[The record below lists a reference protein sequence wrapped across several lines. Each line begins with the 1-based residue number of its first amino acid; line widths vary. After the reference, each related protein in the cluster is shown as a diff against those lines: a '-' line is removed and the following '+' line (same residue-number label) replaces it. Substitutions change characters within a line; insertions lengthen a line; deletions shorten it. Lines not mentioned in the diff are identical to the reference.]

1 LLGDAAKVQAVLK
14 DYNTAPISDAEKAL
28 FKFVE
33 KVNQQSNQIRRSDVE
48 EARGA
53 GWSDEALYYAISVCA
68 LFNFYNRWCDASGV
82 QDMPALGYQMSGHR
96 LATEGYVCPAS
107 AQSKAHGDLPDQ
119 KSPE

>member
-1 LLGDAAKVQAVLK
+1 MLK
-14 DYNTAPISDAEKAL
+14 DYTTAPISDAEKAL

-33 KVNQQSNQIRRSDVE
+33 KVNRQSNQIRREDVE
-48 EARGA
+48 EARNA

-96 LATEGYVCPAS
+96 LATEGYARPVS
-107 AQSKAHGDLPDQ
+107 TQSHAHGDLPNQ

>member
-1 LLGDAAKVQAVLK
+1 MQAVLR
-14 DYNTAPISDAEKAL
+14 DYTTAPISAAEKVL

-33 KVNQQSNQIRRSDVE
+33 KVNRQSNQIRRGDVE
-48 EARGA
+48 EARSA

-96 LATEGYVCPAS
+96 LATEGYVRPTS
-107 AQSKAHGDLPDQ
+107 AQSNAHDDLPKQ
-119 KSPE
+119 MSPE